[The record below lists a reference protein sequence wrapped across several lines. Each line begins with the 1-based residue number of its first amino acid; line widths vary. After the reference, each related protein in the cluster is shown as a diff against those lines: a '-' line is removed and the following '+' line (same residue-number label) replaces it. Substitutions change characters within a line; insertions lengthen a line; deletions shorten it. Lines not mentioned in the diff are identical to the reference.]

1 MSLVLKS
8 KGLLAILMLSTLSS
22 FANTNDDINA
32 YRDEG
37 LRIAASVSAE
47 SIDALKDKSAR
58 ASIEN
63 RAHIDAFMKHA
74 RRSLPIKKQAQAVD
88 GAILFVSFS
97 MPEPL
102 LFALADEAASFNI
115 PVVINGLVEGDFK
128 KTIETF
134 TRLNRD
140 AEKQHLHFKGVSID
154 PLWFQQF
161 DIKAVPALVVSAR
174 PASCEAQTVCAAQTF
189 DVVYGNATIKNGL
202 ELVASK
208 GEASTMLARTILEQ
222 GHV

>member
-1 MSLVLKS
+1 M
-8 KGLLAILMLSTLSS
+8 LMLSTLSCL
-22 FANTNDDINA
+22 ANTNDDINA

-47 SIDALKDKSAR
+47 SIDAMKVKSAR
-58 ASIEN
+58 SGLEHHAQ
-63 RAHIDAFMKHA
+63 IDEFMKHA
-74 RRSLPIKKQAQAVD
+74 RSSLPIKKQAQAVD

-102 LFALADEAASFNI
+102 LFALSHEAAGFNI
-115 PVVINGLVEGDFK
+115 PVVINGLVDGDFK

-134 TRLNRD
+134 ARFNRD
-140 AEKQHLHFKGVSID
+140 AQKQHFNFKGVSID

-161 DIKAVPALVVSAR
+161 NITAVPALVVSAR
-174 PASCEAQTVCAAQTF
+174 PASCEAQTVCADQTF
-189 DVVYGNATIKNGL
+189 DVVYGNATIKKSL
-202 ELVASK
+202 EIIASK
-208 GEASTMLARTILEQ
+208 GDASPLLAKTILEQ